1 MAGRSRVSPW
11 HFERLDERDARGSHH
26 STMTS
31 DNAFAKR
38 MKYQSIG
45 LLQCLFYNY
54 YFKHK
59 Q

>member
-1 MAGRSRVSPW
+1 MKEMKGSLPLSTPP
-11 HFERLDERDARGSHH
+11 RGSHH